1 MSHTAWE
8 ILEQSKSWET
18 IHVMSSVMTDCIRR
32 EELPSRGDQG
42 SKTRRGLVAQ
52 DMVGLEA
59 YSSRDGKDGSSKR
72 RSSGNE

>member
-1 MSHTAWE
+1 MN
-8 ILEQSKSWET
+8 
-18 IHVMSSVMTDCIRR
+18 SVMTDYVRR
-32 EELPSRGDQG
+32 EVLPSRGDQG
-42 SKTRRGLVAQ
+42 SKTRIGLVAQ